1 MCSTNSSASA
11 SSPCLPNGDAEG
23 IQLVA
28 WGGEGISNSY
38 QPDSIENIHNFL
50 PLDWLTVFTDGLA
63 SRWSGGP
70 RGRGTWARSLCPT
83 TSGSP
88 ISQAVSS
95 QGRPGVPEGLASE
108 DNVS

>member
-1 MCSTNSSASA
+1 MCSTNSSAS
-11 SSPCLPNGDAEG
+11 SPCLPNSEAEG

-28 WGGEGISNSY
+28 WRGAGISNSY
-38 QPDSIENIHNFL
+38 QPDSVENIHNFL

-88 ISQAVSS
+88 MSQAASS
-95 QGRPGVPEGLASE
+95 QGCPGIPECLASE